1 MQHIYIFGH
10 KRPDTDTVTSSI
22 ALAELKKSLG
32 IKAEPYVLGNI
43 NNETKFVLK
52 YFKVKEPKYL
62 NDVKLQIRDLNYE
75 KNISKIDTASIYECY
90 KYISEAGISTLPII
104 DNKKKFLG
112 AVSMKEVANY
122 LVDSEQN
129 ELNTSYNNIINTL
142 NGEEILRFD
151 EEIKGNIIFAT
162 FKSTTFIET
171 IKLDKDTILVLGDRH
186 SIIEYA
192 VLRGVKLIIITGNSN
207 IKPEHI
213 EIAKKN
219 NVNII
224 RTPYLSYQ
232 TTRLLPLTNYVS
244 HILNRNIIT
253 VNEYD
258 YVDDFINILNKS
270 KRSNYPVLNRFQ
282 ECIGIIKYA
291 NINETRKKQVILV
304 DHNEYEQS
312 VDGLNEADII
322 EIVDHH
328 KIGTASTSY
337 PINFRNMPVGST
349 NTIIYK
355 MYNENHIEIKKEI
368 AGLMIA
374 GIISDTLLFKS
385 PTTTFDDMN
394 AVENLS
400 KIAEIDYTEFANK
413 MFEAGSSLDGKSIEE
428 IIFGDFKT
436 FNIDNKKI
444 GVSQVFTTSAKD
456 ILENIN
462 EYVESINNLAEINDY
477 EILTLFV
484 TDIIKEGSY
493 VIYSKNS
500 KNILEESFNLN
511 NIEEGTYL
519 ENIVSR
525 KKQIIPNIMEYI
537 EKK

>member
-10 KRPDTDTVTSSI
+10 KRPDTDAVTSAI
-22 ALAELKKSLG
+22 ALTELKKSLG

-43 NNETKFVLK
+43 NNETRFVLN
-52 YFKVKEPKYL
+52 YFNIKEPKYL
-62 NDVKLQIRDLNYE
+62 NDVKLQIKDLNYE
-75 KNISKIDTASIYECY
+75 KNISKLDNSSIYECY
-90 KYISEAGISTLPII
+90 QYISDAGISTLPIV

-112 AVSMKEVANY
+112 AVSMKEIANY

-129 ELNTSYNNIINTL
+129 NLNTSYDIINTL
-142 NGEEILRFD
+142 KGEEILRFD

-224 RTPYLSYQ
+224 RTPFWSYK

-244 HILNRNIIT
+244 QVLNKHIIT
-253 VNEYD
+253 VNDFD
-258 YVDDFINILNKS
+258 YVDDFINILNKT
-270 KRSNYPVLNRFQ
+270 KRSNYPVLNRNK
-282 ECIGIIKYA
+282 ECLGIIKYA

-322 EIVDHH
+322 EVIDHH

-355 MYNENHIEIKKEI
+355 MYKENNIEIKKHI

-394 AVENLS
+394 AVENLA
-400 KIAEIDYTEFANK
+400 KFANK
-413 MFEAGSSLDGKSIEE
+413 MFEAGSSVEGKSIEE
-428 IIFGDFKT
+428 IIFGDFKN

-444 GVSQVFTTSAKD
+444 GISQLLTTNAKE
-456 ILENIN
+456 IINNLN
-462 EYVESINNLAEINDY
+462 EYTDSINNLAKINDY
-477 EILTLFV
+477 DVLALFV
-484 TDIIKEGSY
+484 TDIINEGSY
-493 VIYSKNS
+493 VIYSTNS
-500 KNILEESFNLN
+500 TDILENSFNLN
-511 NIEEGTYL
+511 NLKEGIYL
-519 ENIVSR
+519 DNIVSR
-525 KKQIIPNIMEYI
+525 KKQIIPNSQMTIFLCNFL
-537 EKK
+537 